1 MGKVWRDTSLE
12 KIYIWKNNQC
22 LMSFGNCQ
30 LKQPWD
36 TTRPLLDWLKL
47 QTLAMPVAGMDVE
60 QQEHS
65 FITSSVQSLSCVP
78 LWDSIDCSTP
88 GFPVYHQPPELAQAH
103 VHQVSDAIQP
113 SHPLLSLSPPAFNLS
128 QCQGHFQWVS
138 SLYQVAKVLE
148 LQLQHQSFQRIFRI
162 DFS

>member
-12 KIYIWKNNQC
+12 KIYIWTNNQC

-30 LKQPWD
+30 LKQPWV

-47 QTLAMPVAGMDVE
+47 QTLATPVAGMDVE

-88 GFPVYHQPPELAQAH
+88 GLPVYHQLPELAQAH

-113 SHPLLSLSPPAFNLS
+113 SHPLLSHSPPAFNLS
-128 QCQGHFQWVS
+128 QCQGLSQWVS
-138 SLYQVAKVLE
+138 SLYQVAKELE
-148 LQLQHQSFQRIFRI
+148 LQLQNQSFQGIFRT
-162 DFS
+162 DFL